1 MSQHEDTN
9 PTSSPESALSTPH
22 GQASQPPES
31 DHSGVRERVA
41 DATRDV
47 ASKAKRQAETVYRA
61 GSSAAAG
68 TSDALDDAA
77 DALASSGHE
86 SLSQAA
92 AALSDQAR
100 KFSNYLE
107 DRRLEDLIGDARH
120 LAQRNP
126 ALFVAGGVVL
136 GFALSRF
143 LKASAANVSRTTRVS

>member
-1 MSQHEDTN
+1 MDQHEDRN
-9 PTSSPESALSTPH
+9 STSSPEDSSSTPP
-22 GQASQPPES
+22 GQSSQPPQS
-31 DHSGVRERVA
+31 DRSGVRERVV

-68 TSDALDDAA
+68 TSDAIDDAA

-100 KFSNYLE
+100 KFSNYLQ
-107 DRRLEDLIGDARH
+107 DRRLEDLVGDARR

-143 LKASAANVSRTTRVS
+143 LKASAANVSGRTRVS

>member
-1 MSQHEDTN
+1 MGQHEDRN
-9 PTSSPESALSTPH
+9 PTSSPEGGARTPH
-22 GQASQPPES
+22 GQSSQPPES
-31 DHSGVRERVA
+31 DRSGVRERVA

-68 TSDALDDAA
+68 TSDAIDDAA

-100 KFSNYLE
+100 KFSTYLE
-107 DRRLEDLIGDARH
+107 DRRLEDLIGDARR

>member
-1 MSQHEDTN
+1 M
-9 PTSSPESALSTPH
+9 
-22 GQASQPPES
+22 
-31 DHSGVRERVA
+31 
-41 DATRDV
+41 
-47 ASKAKRQAETVYRA
+47 
-61 GSSAAAG
+61 
-68 TSDALDDAA
+68 DDAA

-86 SLSQAA
+86 TLSQAA

-100 KFSNYLE
+100 KFSTYLE
-107 DRRLEDLIGDARH
+107 DRRLEDLIGDARR